1 MPEFLKLLPPS
12 QALENYLKLLA
23 PIKEHE
29 LLPTHHS
36 LGRVVGGEYYAP
48 HDLPNF
54 RRSTVDGYAV
64 YANDTYGAS
73 DSQPAFIKI
82 SSEIAMGEVAEIR
95 LQRGECSLI
104 HTGGMLPAEADSVVM
119 LEYTQMI
126 HNKELEIYRA
136 VAVGENVIQIG
147 EDVKKGQLLLSSG
160 DVIRPADL
168 GGLMAFGFTDVE
180 VVKQPSVGIISS
192 GDEIIEPGAEL
203 LPGKVRDINAYTIGS
218 LVERAGGREK
228 QFGIVRDEAKLLF
241 STAQKAVKECDLVV
255 ITAGSSASARDI
267 TADVIDRLGKPGVI
281 VHGVNIK
288 PGKPTILGLCNDKP
302 VIGLPGNPVSALV
315 IAQLFVEPTI
325 YHLLNRRIKQFKPT
339 VPAKLK
345 SNIASQAGREDWV
358 AVRLLQS
365 NDGFLAEPI
374 FGKSNLIFTLSKADG
389 LICIEADATGLE
401 AGSFVAVHLL

>member
-1 MPEFLKLLPPS
+1 MVEFLKLLPPS
-12 QALENYLKLLA
+12 QALEKYLKLLA
-23 PIKEHE
+23 PIKERE
-29 LLPTHHS
+29 VLPTHHS
-36 LGRVVGGEYYAP
+36 LGRVVGKEYYAP
-48 HDLPNF
+48 YDLPNF

-73 DSQPAFIKI
+73 DSQPAFLKI
-82 SSEIAMGEVAEIR
+82 SGEIAMGEVAEIQ

-119 LEYTQMI
+119 LEYTQAI
-126 HNKELEIYRA
+126 HNNELELYRA

-147 EDVKKGQLLLSSG
+147 EDVKKGQLLLSLG

-192 GDEIIEPGAEL
+192 GDEIIAPSAEM

-241 STAQKAVKECDLVV
+241 SIAQKAVKECDLVV

-325 YHLLNRRIKQFKPT
+325 YHLLNRRVKPFNPT

-345 SNIASQAGREDWV
+345 SNIASQSGREDWV
-358 AVRLLQS
+358 AVRLLRS
-365 NDGFLAEPI
+365 KDGFLAEPI

-389 LICIEADATGLE
+389 LICIEADATGIE

>member
-1 MPEFLKLLPPS
+1 
-12 QALENYLKLLA
+12 
-23 PIKEHE
+23 
-29 LLPTHHS
+29 
-36 LGRVVGGEYYAP
+36 
-48 HDLPNF
+48 
-54 RRSTVDGYAV
+54 
-64 YANDTYGAS
+64 
-73 DSQPAFIKI
+73 
-82 SSEIAMGEVAEIR
+82 
-95 LQRGECSLI
+95 
-104 HTGGMLPAEADSVVM
+104 